1 MSVNKLALLRYKT
14 IDHCLQ
20 NRYRKWTLDDLVDAV
35 SDALYE
41 YEGIRGGVGKRT
53 VQLDIQNM
61 RSDKLGYSAP
71 IVVTDKKYYT
81 YEDLNYSITRSN
93 VSVHDLEK
101 LADVVKILKQF
112 KGFTY
117 FEDISTMVGKI
128 EDKML
133 RQQRHAKTHID
144 FEKNEL
150 LKGLEWIDPLLQAI
164 KNQETL
170 DVHYQSFKARKPNHC
185 TVFPYLLKE
194 YRNRWFLL
202 CRVNRRKAVQ
212 IFALDRIQQVN
223 PNKQEPFHPADDFD
237 LEHFFDD
244 VIGVTKSLDQKT
256 SRIVLQV
263 DKNTAPYVLTKPMH
277 RSQKVLRNDENGLIF
292 QLEVIWNYELEREI
306 LGFGETMAV
315 RSPRV
320 LKNRIRKRLAMTLRQ
335 YDHEIPGEENE

>member
-1 MSVNKLALLRYKT
+1 MSTNKLALLRYKT
-14 IDHCLQ
+14 IDQCLQ

-53 VQLDIQNM
+53 IQLDIQNM

-71 IVVTDKKYYT
+71 IVVTDKKYYS
-81 YEDLNYSITRSN
+81 YEDPKYSITQSN

-101 LADVVKILKQF
+101 LAEVVKILKQF

-128 EDKML
+128 EDKMM
-133 RQQRHAKTHID
+133 RQQSHAKTYID

-164 KNQETL
+164 KNQEVL
-170 DVHYQSFKARKPNHC
+170 DIHYQSFKARKPTHC

-202 CRVNRRKAVQ
+202 CRVNRRKPVQ
-212 IFALDRIQQVN
+212 IFALDRIQQVLV
-223 PNKQEPFHPADDFD
+223 NKQERFHPADDFD

-263 DKNTAPYVLTKPMH
+263 DKNTAPYILTKPLH
-277 RSQKVLRNDENGLIF
+277 HSQKMLRNDEDGLIF
-292 QLEVIWNYELEREI
+292 QIKVIWNYELEREI
-306 LGFGETMAV
+306 LGFGETMSV
-315 RSPRV
+315 LSPRI
-320 LKNRIRKRLAMTLRQ
+320 LKSRIQKRLAATLKRYEKQ
-335 YDHEIPGEENE
+335 VSE